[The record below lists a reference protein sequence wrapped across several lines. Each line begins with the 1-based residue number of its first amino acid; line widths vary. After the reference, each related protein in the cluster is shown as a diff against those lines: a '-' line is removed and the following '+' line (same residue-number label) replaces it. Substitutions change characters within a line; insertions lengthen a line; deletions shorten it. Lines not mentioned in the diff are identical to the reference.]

1 MDQLITAAGPP
12 SQGVSRHRMA
22 GISAA
27 TPRGGENALLS
38 LSAGTYN
45 TAAGCFSLQSNLIG
59 DFNARLELPHPG
71 LTLVAKRSKLKSY
84 ISRMTVALS
93 SGVFVLP
100 ALTPSAQP
108 QTRPWWFYGCPKGVV
123 AQIPGDVP
131 GPGTAGWTQYQS
143 CLQQNLSV
151 SPQQSAQIAPILAN
165 EGRKVIAI
173 RNNNSLSGVEKIQ
186 EVTSL
191 QKQSDPQLKAI
202 LSSAQYDK
210 LKVVRYQA
218 VRWVTQK
225 RLGWQ

>member
-1 MDQLITAAGPP
+1 MKT
-12 SQGVSRHRMA
+12 
-22 GISAA
+22 
-27 TPRGGENALLS
+27 
-38 LSAGTYN
+38 
-45 TAAGCFSLQSNLIG
+45 
-59 DFNARLELPHPG
+59 
-71 LTLVAKRSKLKSY
+71 Y
-84 ISRMTVALS
+84 ISRMAAAIAL
-93 SGVFVLP
+93 GVSVLP

-131 GPGTAGWTQYQS
+131 GPNTAGWAQYQS

-151 SPQQSAQIAPILAN
+151 SSQQSAQLAPILAS
-165 EGRKVIAI
+165 EGQRVKAI
-173 RNNNSLSGVEKIQ
+173 RNNNSLSDAQKIQ
-186 EVTSL
+186 EVESL

-218 VRWVTQK
+218 VRWITQK

>member
-1 MDQLITAAGPP
+1 M
-12 SQGVSRHRMA
+12 
-22 GISAA
+22 
-27 TPRGGENALLS
+27 
-38 LSAGTYN
+38 
-45 TAAGCFSLQSNLIG
+45 
-59 DFNARLELPHPG
+59 
-71 LTLVAKRSKLKSY
+71 KSY
-84 ISRMTVALS
+84 VRRTGATLLLGIFL
-93 SGVFVLP
+93 LP
-100 ALTPSAQP
+100 ALTPSVQP

-173 RNNNSLSGVEKIQ
+173 RNNNSLSNV
-186 EVTSL
+186 
-191 QKQSDPQLKAI
+191 QKVQGIKAIHQQFDQQLKAI

-210 LKVVRYQA
+210 LKVGRRQA
-218 VRWVTQK
+218 MRWATQA